1 MPDKGNEIK
10 FKNHKPSI
18 TAPFMIYADFEA
30 FIIPIS
36 SCEPSSHE
44 SFTNK
49 YEKHETDG
57 SYYQI
62 VCFDDKLHAPE
73 PVIYRANSEDEDV
86 SQIFV
91 QMLGENIKNIYK
103 EFDFVKKM
111 IFTHEDKLKFI
122 VEVFFWIC
130 KDSLND
136 DKVRDLCH
144 FAGKYRGAAHY
155 KCNLQFEKPKFSPI
169 IFTTGLVMNLIYIR

>member
-1 MPDKGNEIK
+1 
-10 FKNHKPSI
+10 
-18 TAPFMIYADFEA
+18 
-30 FIIPIS
+30 
-36 SCEPSSHE
+36 
-44 SFTNK
+44 
-49 YEKHETDG
+49 
-57 SYYQI
+57 
-62 VCFDDKLHAPE
+62 
-73 PVIYRANSEDEDV
+73 
-86 SQIFV
+86 
-91 QMLGENIKNIYK
+91 MLGENIKNIYK

-136 DKVRDLCH
+136 YKVRHLCH

-169 IFTTGLVMNLIYIR
+169 IFTTGLVMNLIYSLRIVIKLKEISIPFTIMRKCTSASPKISLLALSSIKKV